1 MITINDT
8 AFIIKL
14 FHHFLITV
22 TNIHY
27 CFPQPKFL
35 KKTYFLVQWLLF

>member
-1 MITINDT
+1 MITINDP

-14 FHHFLITV
+14 FDHFLITV

-27 CFPQPKFL
+27 CFPQTKFL
-35 KKTYFLVQWLLF
+35 KKTYFLVQWFLF